1 MLEEIVDGGMNNP
14 IDYKNVND
22 IDKIVHP
29 ADISKLAK
37 FHTCYHVLIA
47 AFAKFSG
54 APVKSDKT
62 NNPWKSD
69 TGTLPVFRNGS
80 EVIHYTF
87 KEISS
92 YLRSQN
98 YNADYLL
105 SARQCSEVS
114 AYAALLKEELY
125 PSLLYTWWLDSKNYV
140 EFTRPW
146 YARALP
152 FPHNFYIPGKM
163 RNSSE
168 AVVKSTFKVE
178 FSEESDLQFLVYEHA
193 KRCFS
198 ILSCKLANKEYF
210 FGSSPT
216 SIDAIIFSYLAP
228 LLKAPF
234 PNSTL
239 QDYLKEFENLKLFV
253 NRILDNYFPRREGL
267 NSETNIQK
275 ESVGDYEFPN
285 KRRNKILFVGFGIVC
300 TIAFAFLQGILQV
313 SFLNDDE
320 DEYSQNSNSYKHL
333 FESQDDD
340 MNEEEEDDTK

>member
-1 MLEEIVDGGMNNP
+1 MQVEVWQGDWGLPSIDLNCLQTLVRKMLEEIVDGGMNNP
-14 IDYKNVND
+14 IDYNNVND

-178 FSEESDLQFLVYEHA
+178 FSEESDLQFLPYIN
-193 KRCFS
+193 RCYYIFVSCS
-198 ILSCKLANKEYF
+198 ITKS
-210 FGSSPT
+210 T
-216 SIDAIIFSYLAP
+216 
-228 LLKAPF
+228 F

-285 KRRNKILFVGFGIVC
+285 KRRNKILFVGL
-300 TIAFAFLQGILQV
+300 ALYV